1 MASAFRSGK
10 PHCGNPVS
18 TGRVGRVAP
27 RVLAAPELVELA
39 DFAGAVAQVV
49 TSTLLDARNRVLVQ
63 ERCNLTADW
72 TVSGQGWLIQGRA
85 PNSDKSM
92 ASVTFQVLEGLERGD
107 VFGDLPTPLTI
118 GREED
123 NQIRLNDERVS
134 RFHAKIQEDGG
145 RVILTD
151 LESTNGT
158 RVNGHPVKMR
168 VLQIGDQVL
177 IGRCLLLFGSVE
189 EIQEQTGNGSGAV
202 QRSHPDVTVAANASV
217 SRDAGEE
224 PSSAVLGDMFDEA
237 PFPHGPPEPPGG
249 LSPIQAAQVSDMLS
263 YLQSQILRV
272 LLHSQEFVPPQGD
285 EAEPAMLTP
294 KPTWHELQQLEMQ
307 LALYLKEVADPSRS

>member
-1 MASAFRSGK
+1 
-10 PHCGNPVS
+10 
-18 TGRVGRVAP
+18 
-27 RVLAAPELVELA
+27 
-39 DFAGAVAQVV
+39 
-49 TSTLLDARNRVLVQ
+49 
-63 ERCNLTADW
+63 
-72 TVSGQGWLIQGRA
+72 
-85 PNSDKSM
+85 M

-107 VFGDLPTPLTI
+107 VFDALPTPLTI

-134 RFHAKIQEDGG
+134 RFHAKIQEDDG

-177 IGRCLLLFGSVE
+177 IGRCLLLYGSSD
-189 EIQEQTGNGSGAV
+189 EIQRKVDNGSFV
-202 QRSHPDVTVAANASV
+202 PRESRPELTVAANRSV
-217 SRDAGEE
+217 PHDPDEE
-224 PSSAVLGDMFDEA
+224 PSSAILGDVFDEI

-249 LSPIQAAQVSDMLS
+249 LSPVQAAQVSDMLA

-272 LLHSQEFVPPQGD
+272 LLHSQELTPQQRD
-285 EAEPAMLTP
+285 EGISGMLTP
-294 KPTWHELQQLEMQ
+294 KATWHELQQLEMQ
-307 LALYLKEVADPSRS
+307 LALYLKAVADPSRP